1 MVLESQQLLLLEH
14 SIMRSVVLGM
24 VVGYFL
30 NTKEGRQYLSSG
42 IEFIK
47 DKLKDYG
54 AKNER
59 RINEID
65 EDDSERIEI
74 IETSKTSSTLP

>member
-1 MVLESQQLLLLEH
+1 
-14 SIMRSVVLGM
+14 MRSVVLGM
-24 VVGYFL
+24 IVGYFL

-47 DKLKDYG
+47 NKLNDYG

-59 RINEID
+59 RTNEAD
-65 EDDSERIEI
+65 EDDQERTEVV
-74 IETSKTSSTLP
+74 ETSKASSTLS

>member
-1 MVLESQQLLLLEH
+1 
-14 SIMRSVVLGM
+14 MRSVVLGM

-74 IETSKTSSTLP
+74 IEASKTSSTLS

>member
-1 MVLESQQLLLLEH
+1 
-14 SIMRSVVLGM
+14 MRSVVLGM
-24 VVGYFL
+24 FVGYFL

-47 DKLKDYG
+47 NKLNDYG

-59 RINEID
+59 RINEAN
-65 EDDSERIEI
+65 EDDSEGIEVT
-74 IETSKTSSTLP
+74 ETSKASNTLS

>member
-47 DKLKDYG
+47 DKLIDYG

-74 IETSKTSSTLP
+74 IEASKTSSTLS

>member
-1 MVLESQQLLLLEH
+1 MVLESQQLLLLEL
-14 SIMRSVVLGM
+14 SMRSVVLGI

-42 IEFIK
+42 MEFIK

-59 RINEID
+59 RINETD

-74 IETSKTSSTLP
+74 IETSKTSSTLS